1 MKLVVLLL
9 VAVICLNTS
18 VVAQKKRPTDSV
30 DVTIRL
36 NNYSP
41 TPYSDSV
48 LIIFDRYDHTGAGII
63 KKVYQ
68 PVNGQILVPK
78 VPPGKYYIDIFCLG
92 INREIFSELTF
103 VNNRHSNVFNYS
115 VKKTGSSTPGLAA
128 IPIEKIDISK
138 LQILHPRKN

>member
-1 MKLVVLLL
+1 MKFVFLLL
-9 VAVICLNTS
+9 VAVISLNTS
-18 VVAQKKRPTDSV
+18 LFSQKKRPTDSV
-30 DVTIRL
+30 DVIIRL

-68 PVNGQILVPK
+68 PVNGLILVPQ

-115 VKKTGSSTPGLAA
+115 VKKTGTSLPGFAA
-128 IPIEKIDISK
+128 IPVEKIDISK
-138 LQILHPRKN
+138 LQIVHPRKH